1 MAPSD
6 TLISGLSGLQFS
18 GLDNPYGLG
27 ASTLAASLPKL
38 INPVGN
44 VGTNLGIALGGTL
57 LTALMGYQAQKTAAD
72 LTSRATQV
80 GMDILAAPNVEQ
92 RKAIADAA
100 DEGFYG
106 PEVKSKALTLVNALA
121 GQEQANKLAG
131 ELEYTKKL
139 KELEALTSP
148 AGEEY
153 MGLQTDKLLAG
164 IQERNQGAQ
173 ELEALRARGRQE
185 FALLKSD
192 IKANEGWLSNDQK
205 LALKKAENAIENEE
219 LETGTDATLKRQQ
232 ILANFKAEIDKAKE
246 TYKTQNEFEKIAF
259 KDSLAKSGVTIP
271 EGQVEELATAQ
282 DLTRRAYEIAKE
294 IKDKTLSAQLLGEK
308 FSAADDNSLME
319 KVNFLK
325 SDFGKLQSGL
335 VISKQ
340 EWERLSNIISGDWT
354 AGMESKVDNLLN
366 FGDTVALGTMNR
378 LNTYGKTPA
387 DIYNRLS
394 QGYQTKSIPLLPN
407 TMAVK
412 PKPTMPTAPSASMP
426 SGAVELKAATDKVVS
441 DMNLDEVIAAEQAL
455 VTKYNNAVDSG
466 QAVDVLG
473 FKTQAAVL
481 RAARQRL
488 TGQ

>member
-6 TLISGLSGLQFS
+6 ILTSGLSGLQFS

-38 INPVGN
+38 ISPTGN

-80 GMDILAAPNVEQ
+80 GMDIFAAPNVEQ

-121 GQEQANKLAG
+121 GQEQATKLAG

-139 KELEALTSP
+139 RELEALTSP

-153 MGLQTDKLLAG
+153 VGLQTDKMIEG
-164 IQERNQGAQ
+164 IDKRNEGAQ
-173 ELEALRARGRQE
+173 SLERLRAAGRQNLV
-185 FALLKSD
+185 LLKSD
-192 IKANEGWLSNDQK
+192 VKANEGWLSNDQK
-205 LALKKAENAIENEE
+205 LALKKAENALDNEE
-219 LETGTDATLKRQQ
+219 LDTGTDSTLRRQQ
-232 ILANFKAEIDKAKE
+232 MLANFKADIDKAKE
-246 TYKTQNEFEKIAF
+246 TYKQQNDLQQIAF
-259 KDSLAKSGVTIP
+259 KSELAKAGAAIP
-271 EGQVEELATAQ
+271 DGQVEELSTAQ
-282 DLTRRAYEIAKE
+282 DLTRRAYELANE
-294 IKDKTLSAQLLGEK
+294 IKDKTLSAQLLGER

-319 KVNFLK
+319 KLDFLK

-340 EWERLSNIISGDWT
+340 EWQRLSGIVGGDWT

-366 FGDTVALGTMNR
+366 FGDTIALGTMNR

-394 QGYQTKSIPLLPN
+394 QGYQSKSIPLLPASM
-407 TMAVK
+407 TAK
-412 PKPTMPTAPSASMP
+412 PKPTIPSPASAGMP
-426 SGAVELKAATDKVVS
+426 SGAMEIKAATDNVTA
-441 DMNLDEVIAAEQAL
+441 DMTLDEVIAAEQAL
-455 VTKYNNAVDSG
+455 ITKFNSG
-466 QAVDVLG
+466 EIDQASA
-473 FKTQAAVL
+473 KQQAAIL
-481 RAARQRL
+481 KSARQRL

>member
-6 TLISGLSGLQFS
+6 TLTSGLSGLQFS

-80 GMDILAAPNVEQ
+80 GMDIFAAPNMEQ

-121 GQEQANKLAG
+121 GQEQATKLAG

-139 KELEALTSP
+139 KELEALTSAP
-148 AGEEY
+148 GEEY
-153 MGLQTDKLLAG
+153 MGMQTDRLLAG

-173 ELEALRARGRQE
+173 ELENLRAKGRQDL
-185 FALLKSD
+185 ALLKGE
-192 IKANEGWLSNDQK
+192 IKGKLGWLNNEQK
-205 LALKKAENAIENEE
+205 LAYKQAENAIENEE
-219 LETGTDATLKRQQ
+219 LETGTDSTLRRQQ
-232 ILANFKAEIDKAKE
+232 MYADTLAKIKKNEE

-271 EGQVEELATAQ
+271 AGQVEELATAQ
-282 DLTRRAYEIAKE
+282 DLTRRAYELANE
-294 IKDKTLSAQLLGEK
+294 IKDKTLSAQLLGER

-319 KVNFLK
+319 KLTFLK

-340 EWERLSNIISGDWT
+340 EWQRLSGIIGGDWT

-366 FGDTVALGTMNR
+366 FGDTIALNTMNR

-412 PKPTMPTAPSASMP
+412 PKPTIPTAPSASMP
-426 SGAVELKAATDKVVS
+426 SGAMELKAATDNVAS
-441 DMNLDEVIAAEQAL
+441 EMDLNEIIAAEQAL
-455 VTKYNNAVDSG
+455 ITKFNSG
-466 QAVDVLG
+466 EIDQASA
-473 FKTQAAVL
+473 KQQAAIL
-481 RAARQRL
+481 KAARQRL